1 MHVREVSEVFNNH
14 TFLPETKAV
23 PDLHED
29 FQNSYVLPLKEWNC
43 TRDKAKDLLITIRPK
58 ISKMIANY
66 ELSGAGAG
74 QMRAEENERYRHF
87 YEDN

>member
-1 MHVREVSEVFNNH
+1 MVDFYDKVAEVFNDD

-23 PDLHED
+23 SDLHED
-29 FQNSYVLPLKEWNC
+29 FHIFFILPLKEWHC
-43 TRDKAKDLLITIRPK
+43 TRDKAKDLLVAICPK

-74 QMRAEENERYRHF
+74 QMCAEENER
-87 YEDN
+87 